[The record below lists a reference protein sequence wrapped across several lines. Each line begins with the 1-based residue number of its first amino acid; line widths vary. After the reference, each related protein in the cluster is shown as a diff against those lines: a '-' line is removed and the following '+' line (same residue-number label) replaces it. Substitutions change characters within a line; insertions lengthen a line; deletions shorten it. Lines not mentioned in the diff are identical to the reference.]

1 MFGPFVSP
9 LESTAFT
16 RTRTSTL
23 TGAALA
29 ALLIAAA
36 PAAAQNAQGRPCAI
50 LCAPELKIEP
60 TITIEH
66 LAQRQRLEVDGVVER
81 VSRERTFE
89 VIFALEVPTEIPRI
103 GLTLEAILIPFGDTD
118 VHPFTGVPASA
129 AGRRS
134 IRDNG
139 IEIESELN
147 IQLFETDQTGGWVSS
162 HFDIV
167 DKFSPGETPR
177 AGSVYTHKL
186 NFEWD
191 TAFHVF
197 NRVQRARWLQNVEV
211 ELSLDYL
218 ATGLPKAGDVVGDE
232 RYVDK
237 ASPWS
242 LSLVFVFPLAPL
254 VP

>member
-1 MFGPFVSP
+1 MFADAPIGMLKGTLVFA
-9 LESTAFT
+9 AF
-16 RTRTSTL
+16 
-23 TGAALA
+23 AALA
-29 ALLIAAA
+29 IAPR
-36 PAAAQNAQGRPCAI
+36 PAAAQDEPDPPCMI

-60 TITIEH
+60 TFTIEH
-66 LAQRQRLEVDGVVER
+66 LAQRHRIEVDGAVER

-89 VIFALEVPTEIPRI
+89 LIFALDIPTEIPRL
-103 GLTLEAILIPFGDTD
+103 GFTLEAILIPFGDTA
-118 VHPFTGVPASA
+118 VHPFTGVPASG
-129 AGRRS
+129 AGRQS

-147 IQLFETDQTGGWVSS
+147 IELFDTDQTAGWVSS

-177 AGSVYTHKL
+177 DGSVYTHKL

-197 NRVQRARWLQNVEV
+197 NRMQRAPWLRNVEV

-232 RYVDK
+232 RFLDR

-254 VP
+254 NP

>member
-1 MFGPFVSP
+1 MMRG
-9 LESTAFT
+9 TAIGAAF
-16 RTRTSTL
+16 
-23 TGAALA
+23 AALA
-29 ALLIAAA
+29 IA
-36 PAAAQNAQGRPCAI
+36 PAPATAQDQQDRPCFI

-60 TITIEH
+60 TFTIED
-66 LAQRQRLEVDGVVER
+66 LAQRHRLEVDGNVEQ

-89 VIFALEVPTEIPRI
+89 LIFALDVPTEIPRI
-103 GLTLEAILIPFGDTD
+103 GLTLEAIFVPFGESS
-118 VHPFTGVPASA
+118 VHPFTGVTASE
-129 AGRRS
+129 AGRPS

-139 IEIESELN
+139 VEIESELN
-147 IQLFETDQTGGWVSS
+147 IHLFDTDQTGGWVSS

-177 AGSVYTHKL
+177 AASVYTHKL

-197 NRVQRARWLQNVEV
+197 NRVQRASWLRNVEV

-218 ATGLPKAGDVVGDE
+218 ATGLPKAGDVIGGE
-232 RYVDK
+232 RFLDK

-242 LSLVFVFPLAPL
+242 LSFVFVFPLAPL
-254 VP
+254 NP

>member
-1 MFGPFVSP
+1 MSV
-9 LESTAFT
+9 
-16 RTRTSTL
+16 RTHSMSRATV
-23 TGAALA
+23 TGAVFA
-29 ALLIAAA
+29 ACAIAAV
-36 PAAAQNAQGRPCAI
+36 PAAAQNGQDRPCFI

-60 TITIEH
+60 TFTIENV
-66 LAQRQRLEVDGVVER
+66 AERPRVEVDGVVER

-89 VIFALEVPTEIPRI
+89 LIFALDVPTEIPRI
-103 GLTLEAILIPFGDTD
+103 GVTLEAIVVPFGDTT
-118 VHPFTGVPASA
+118 VHPFTGVPAT
-129 AGRRS
+129 GGQS

-147 IQLFETDQTGGWVSS
+147 VHLFDEDQTDGWVSS

-197 NRVQRARWLQNVEV
+197 NRVQRAPWLRNVEV
-211 ELSLDYL
+211 EVSLDYV
-218 ATGLPKAGDVVGDE
+218 ATGLPKAGDIVGDE
-232 RYVDK
+232 RFLDE

-242 LSLVFVFPLAPL
+242 LSFVFVFPLAPL
-254 VP
+254 NP